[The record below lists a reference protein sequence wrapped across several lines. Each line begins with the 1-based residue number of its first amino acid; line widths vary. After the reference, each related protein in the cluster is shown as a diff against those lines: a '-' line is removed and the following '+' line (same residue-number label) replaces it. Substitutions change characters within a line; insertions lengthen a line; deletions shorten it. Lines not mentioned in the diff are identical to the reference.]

1 MKYIKATH
9 LVFCILIFTIMNAN
23 AQDLDEK
30 YIPKG
35 GIFANENKSLYTSDL
50 KSNLISYSP
59 FLLLRGTNAIFYER
73 RLGEFSSLKLGI
85 GKNIGNDPIFLA
97 LSQDFELSL
106 DGKETL
112 IQYNQ
117 TDDYSKFNSKFNLFT
132 STSLKYFVDDV
143 FDGSYF
149 ELLYRRN
156 SYNYTLQNGIY
167 GYTLIGDNN
176 FKASINSYYGC
187 FGFQF
192 VSASKLKLSH
202 DFYFGG
208 GIRIVKM
215 NIIQVTNPSQGGNFN
230 YYYQIISDKSNTIYP
245 SLICGYSLGFN
256 F

>member
-1 MKYIKATH
+1 
-9 LVFCILIFTIMNAN
+9 MNGN

-35 GIFANENKSLYTSDL
+35 GVFTKENKSTYTSDI

-59 FLLLRGTNAIFYER
+59 FLLLRGINAIFYER

-85 GKNIGNDPIFLA
+85 GKNLGNDPIFMS
-97 LSQDFELSL
+97 LSQDFELII
-106 DGKETL
+106 DGKESL
-112 IQYNQ
+112 LPYNQ
-117 TDDYSKFNSKFNLFT
+117 IDDYSTLNPKFNLFAAA
-132 STSLKYFVDDV
+132 SLKYFVDDV

-156 SYNYTLQNGIY
+156 TYKYTAQNGIY
-167 GYTLIGDNN
+167 GYTLIGDDN

-192 VSASKLKLSH
+192 VSSSKLKLSH

-208 GIRIVKM
+208 GIRSVKM
-215 NIIQVTNPSQGGNFN
+215 NIFEITSKPSQGGNSN
-230 YYYQIISDKSNTIYP
+230 YYYQIISDKSNAIYP